1 MKKFSNIGNWV
12 TKERNL
18 FSLLFLRDSKTLLG
32 SMQIPVDCSRRMIL
46 HSVWKSPKMSH
57 LNFSILAFSINFCPI
72 KSGLSGNTVWMVASV
87 SQKLVKLDH
96 FCHFW
101 WIFVHSKCKRSSLR
115 SQCWMRLFGWFSNT
129 VSQVILCFVQ
139 TSHSLQ
145 NGMLSIAVKS
155 TQSKDIS
162 FAWWWK

>member
-1 MKKFSNIGNWV
+1 
-12 TKERNL
+12 
-18 FSLLFLRDSKTLLG
+18 
-32 SMQIPVDCSRRMIL
+32 
-46 HSVWKSPKMSH
+46 MSH

-72 KSGLSGNTVWMVASV
+72 KSGLSGNTVWKVASV

-129 VSQVILCFVQ
+129 VLKLNYIIYPPCFMYLLLSPWLQLFLKPQSLPSFIGFVSLVGLRERKHENLKKILCD
-139 TSHSLQ
+139 
-145 NGMLSIAVKS
+145 A
-155 TQSKDIS
+155 
-162 FAWWWK
+162 FANCSVWFRCR